1 MLITEAFYAFGEY
14 NLEKIGI
21 IDLGS
26 NSARLVIVNLFADGY
41 FMVVDELKESVRLG
55 QDMERDGFLKP
66 QRVAETIKTLKMFRK
81 LCDASGVSRIIAVA
95 TAAVRRAK
103 NQRSFLDEIQANCGI
118 KIRVLTAEEEAVYVY
133 RGVINT
139 MDIPKGLVLEIGGG
153 STKIVYYNRRN
164 ILNYVTLP
172 FGAVTLSA
180 LFADDGLKPEE
191 QTKKIEEFFTEQLKK
206 VEWINDVDPEVQM
219 IGVGGS
225 FRNLF
230 KISKMVHKYPLDTVH
245 NYTMNVEDFLP
256 VYDMIKVLDL
266 DKKKKIK
273 GLSAERADILPAALA
288 IVKSFVEFFNFD
300 RFTLSGAGL
309 REGIMFNQ
317 ALPVTEEKPISDV
330 LNYSLT
336 TLVKYYDCDEK
347 HVEHVVNLSIQLFKQ
362 LRVLHKFPRQYLRVL
377 KVAATLHDCGMR
389 IKYYNH
395 QRHSCYMILNST
407 LYGVSHRDIVLAAFT
422 ACCHKKE
429 DINAYDWTRY
439 RDILHEDDI
448 EIVKRLGVMLRI
460 AESLDRSMSGSV
472 KSINCDILGD
482 SVIMKTEVDGDASLE
497 IRDAMAAGAEFRKS
511 FHKNLEIL

>member
-1 MLITEAFYAFGEY
+1 M
-14 NLEKIGI
+14 EKIGI

-26 NSARLVIVNLFADGY
+26 NSARLVIVNLFTEGH

-55 QDMERDGFLKP
+55 QDMDRDGFLKP
-66 QRVAETIKTLKMFRK
+66 QRVAETIKTLKMFKR
-81 LCDASGVSRIIAVA
+81 LCDSSGVERIIAVA

-103 NQRSFLDEIQANCGI
+103 NQRSFLDEIQATCNI
-118 KIRVLTAEEEAVYVY
+118 KIRVLSEEEEATLVY

-139 MDIPKGLVLEIGGG
+139 MDIPKGLILEIGGG

-164 ILNYVTLP
+164 MLGFATLP
-172 FGAVTLSA
+172 FGAVTLTD
-180 LFADDGLKPEE
+180 LFAGDCTPEE
-191 QTKKIEEFFTEQLKK
+191 AAEKIEEFFTEQLKK
-206 VEWINDVDPEVQM
+206 LPWLKEVDPETQM

-230 KISKMVHKYPLDTVH
+230 KISKLVKKYPLDTVH
-245 NYTMNVEDFLP
+245 NYNLAVEDFTNI
-256 VYDMIKVLDL
+256 YDMIKVLDI
-266 DKKKKIK
+266 DKRKKIR
-273 GLSAERADILPAALA
+273 GLSPARADIMPAAMA
-288 IVKSFVEFFNFD
+288 IVKSFVTYMNIEK
-300 RFTLSGAGL
+300 FTIGGAGL

-317 ALPVTEEKPISDV
+317 ALPMTLEKPVSDV

-336 TLVKYYDCDEK
+336 TLVKWYDCDEK

-362 LRVLHKFPRQYLRVL
+362 LRVLHKFPRQYLKVL

-395 QRHSCYMILNST
+395 QRHSWYMILNAN
-407 LYGVSHRDIVLAAFT
+407 LYGVTHREIVLAAFT

-429 DINAYDWTRY
+429 DINPLDWARFK
-439 RDILHEDDI
+439 DILRDEDI

-460 AESLDRSMSGSV
+460 AESLDRSMSGCI
-472 KSINCDILGD
+472 KGINCDILGD
-482 SVIMKTEVDGDASLE
+482 SVIMKTEVEGDATLE
-497 IRDAMAAGAEFRKS
+497 IRDAMAAGAEFKKS

>member
-1 MLITEAFYAFGEY
+1 M
-14 NLEKIGI
+14 EKIGI

-26 NSARLVIVNLFADGY
+26 NSARLVIVNLFADNY

-66 QRVAETIKTLKMFRK
+66 VAETIKTLKMLRK
-81 LCDASGVSRIIAVA
+81 LCDASGVTRIIAVA

-118 KIRVLTAEEEAVYVY
+118 KIRVLTAEEEAVLVY
-133 RGVINT
+133 RGVINS
-139 MDIPKGLVLEIGGG
+139 MDIPKGIILEIGGG

-164 ILNYVTLP
+164 IINHATLP
-172 FGAVTLSA
+172 FGAVTLTG
-180 LFADDGLKPEE
+180 LFSEDGLKPEE
-191 QTKKIEEFFTEQLKK
+191 QALKIEEFFTEQLKQI
-206 VEWINDVDPEVQM
+206 EWINEVDPEVQM

-245 NYTMNVEDFLP
+245 NYTMLAEDFMP

-273 GLSAERADILPAALA
+273 GLSSERADILPAALA
-288 IVKSFVEFFNFD
+288 LIKSFVTFFNFD
-300 RFTLSGAGL
+300 RFIMSGAGL

-317 ALPVTEEKPISDV
+317 ALPITEEKPISDV
-330 LNYSLT
+330 LTYSLT
-336 TLVKYYDCDEK
+336 TLVKYYGCDEK

-362 LRVLHKFPRQYLRVL
+362 LRVLHKFPRQYLKVL
-377 KVAATLHDCGMR
+377 KVAATLHDCGQR
-389 IKYYNH
+389 IKFYNH
-395 QRHSCYMILNST
+395 QRHSCYMILNAN
-407 LYGVSHRDIVLAAFT
+407 LYGVSHRDMVLAAFT

-429 DINAYDWTRY
+429 DINNYDWARY
-439 RDILHEDDI
+439 RDILSEDDI
-448 EIVKRLGVMLRI
+448 EIVRRLGVMLRI
-460 AESLDRSMSGSV
+460 AESLDRSMSGTI

-482 SVIMKTEVDGDASLE
+482 SVIMKTEVDGDAALE
-497 IRDAMAAGAEFRKS
+497 IRDAMTACSEFKKS

>member
-1 MLITEAFYAFGEY
+1 M
-14 NLEKIGI
+14 EKIGI

-26 NSARLVIVNLFADGY
+26 NSARLVIVNLFQDGY

-81 LCDASGVSRIIAVA
+81 LCDASGVSRIITVA
-95 TAAVRRAK
+95 TEAVRKAK
-103 NQRSFLDEIQANCGI
+103 NQRSFLDEIQANCGLKI
-118 KIRVLTAEEEAVYVY
+118 KVLSAEEEATLVY

-139 MDIPKGLVLEIGGG
+139 MDVPKGLILEIGGG

-164 ILNYVTLP
+164 MLNYATLP
-172 FGAVTLSA
+172 FGSVTLTDMFSQ
-180 LFADDGLKPEE
+180 DGLKPEE
-191 QTKKIEEFFTEQLKK
+191 QANKIEEFFTEQLRG
-206 VEWINDVDPEVQM
+206 VEWLKDVGPDVQM

-230 KISKMVHKYPLDTVH
+230 KINKMVHKYPLDTVH
-245 NYTMNVEDFLP
+245 NYNMLTEDFMPL
-256 VYDMIKVLDL
+256 YDMIKVLDL

-273 GLSAERADILPAALA
+273 GLSAQRADILPAALA
-288 IVKSFVEFFNFD
+288 VIKSFVTYMGVENF
-300 RFTLSGAGL
+300 TISGAGL

-317 ALPVTEEKPISDV
+317 ALPSTIEKPVSDV

-336 TLVKYYDCDEK
+336 TLVKWYDCDEK

-362 LRVLHKFPRQYLRVL
+362 LRVLHKFPRQYLKVL

-395 QRHSCYMILNST
+395 QRHSWYMILNAN
-407 LYGVSHRDIVLAAFT
+407 LYGVSHREIVLAAFT

-429 DINAYDWTRY
+429 DINPLDWARFK
-439 RDILHEDDI
+439 DILREEDI

-460 AESLDRSMSGSV
+460 AESLDRSMSGCI
-472 KSINCDILGD
+472 KGINCDILGD
-482 SVIMKTEVDGDASLE
+482 SVIMKTEVEGDATLE
-497 IRDAMAAGAEFRKS
+497 IRDAMAAGAEFKKS

>member
-1 MLITEAFYAFGEY
+1 M
-14 NLEKIGI
+14 EKIGI

-26 NSARLVIVNLFADGY
+26 NSARLVIVNLFADNY

-81 LCDASGVSRIIAVA
+81 LCDASGVTRIIAVA

-139 MDIPKGLVLEIGGG
+139 MDVPKGIILEIGGG

-164 ILNYVTLP
+164 IINHATLP
-172 FGAVTLSA
+172 FGAVTLTG
-180 LFADDGLKPEE
+180 LFSEDGLKPEE
-191 QTKKIEEFFTEQLKK
+191 QALKIEEFFTEQLKQI
-206 VEWINDVDPEVQM
+206 EWINEVDPEVQM

-245 NYTMNVEDFLP
+245 NYTMLAEDFMP

-273 GLSAERADILPAALA
+273 GLSSERADILPAALA
-288 IVKSFVEFFNFD
+288 LIKSFVTFFNFD
-300 RFTLSGAGL
+300 RFIMSGAGL

-317 ALPVTEEKPISDV
+317 ALPITEEKPISDV
-330 LNYSLT
+330 LTYSLT
-336 TLVKYYDCDEK
+336 TLVKYYGCDEK

-362 LRVLHKFPRQYLRVL
+362 LRVLHKFPRQYLKVL
-377 KVAATLHDCGMR
+377 KVAATLHDCGQR
-389 IKYYNH
+389 IKFYNH
-395 QRHSCYMILNST
+395 QRHSCYIILNAN
-407 LYGVSHRDIVLAAFT
+407 LYGVSHRDMVLAAFT

-429 DINAYDWTRY
+429 DINNYDWARY
-439 RDILHEDDI
+439 RDILSEDDI
-448 EIVKRLGVMLRI
+448 EIVRRLGVMLRI
-460 AESLDRSMSGSV
+460 AESLDRSMSGTI

-482 SVIMKTEVDGDASLE
+482 SVIMKTEVDGDAALE
-497 IRDAMAAGAEFRKS
+497 IRDAMTACSEFKKS